1 MATAYKPIN
10 GGGTQL
16 RPFNTY
22 KRWVVTDLNFRTDS
36 YQTSVL
42 KGISP
47 DFGEKINVSESINL
61 PAYREVD
68 QIDNSDSNSTD
79 FLKVK
84 HQKVVW
90 SSLNQMFFKHRA
102 RTERDLYASA
112 SIFSIPQN
120 RLGDGV
126 RFGTVEVIDFSMT
139 SSNCDSII
147 IKDRKAD
154 EFHGHLYD
162 SGLDTSSYVPF
173 GNLIG
178 YWGFNDEVVNRTTN
192 IDNVIEDR
200 SGYINNAY
208 GKSINYTSGI
218 PTTGDFQLP
227 SGTKATFNGVDSYI
241 RIDNKSHYKF
251 FETNNYSISFWAK
264 LPTTQK
270 DTTGNHNSLISKRGT
285 QKDYGQ
291 DSKGKDVLRR
301 RNLPTPIFPF
311 DIEVHN
317 QNVSGNDG
325 KVRIS
330 LSNGNTR
337 IITDS
342 TSTINDNLPHHI
354 CFNKTGSHM
363 ELWIDGVKENTG
375 SLPTDISGSIK
386 LRGISNQH
394 DILLG
399 SKTLSDGY
407 YEDKITSHGLLSG
420 SLDEVRIYN
429 KGLTQS
435 EIEGLADNDYITGS
449 AYQTDVVGEVFYN
462 HGIMVVSDPRPKYR
476 YIWSG
481 QNGNWDYG
489 DIQGGQEG
497 IGSNYG
503 WQTKYKSSKQL
514 HEINILCEV
523 GADEFN
529 VSQNPTL
536 KLNNDSES
544 SIMKGFV
551 TGSDFKNYF
560 TTLGLYNPNGDLIAV
575 GKLASA
581 IQNRSDVDI
590 TVKVRMDMDGVF
602 GTPGTGSLMS
612 GNTATVTEVK
622 SVKENGEVISKYV
635 WGKLDR
641 PDILVGGNFG
651 ESFETQSMNTN
662 TMQQDNVLPPP
673 DNSAINNDPLP
684 TSPKGGNNG
693 SYNPTR

>member
-1 MATAYKPIN
+1 
-10 GGGTQL
+10 
-16 RPFNTY
+16 
-22 KRWVVTDLNFRTDS
+22 
-36 YQTSVL
+36 
-42 KGISP
+42 
-47 DFGEKINVSESINL
+47 
-61 PAYREVD
+61 
-68 QIDNSDSNSTD
+68 
-79 FLKVK
+79 
-84 HQKVVW
+84 
-90 SSLNQMFFKHRA
+90 
-102 RTERDLYASA
+102 
-112 SIFSIPQN
+112 
-120 RLGDGV
+120 
-126 RFGTVEVIDFSMT
+126 
-139 SSNCDSII
+139 
-147 IKDRKAD
+147 
-154 EFHGHLYD
+154 
-162 SGLDTSSYVPF
+162 
-173 GNLIG
+173 
-178 YWGFNDEVVNRTTN
+178 
-192 IDNVIEDR
+192 
-200 SGYINNAY
+200 
-208 GKSINYTSGI
+208 
-218 PTTGDFQLP
+218 
-227 SGTKATFNGVDSYI
+227 
-241 RIDNKSHYKF
+241 
-251 FETNNYSISFWAK
+251 
-264 LPTTQK
+264 
-270 DTTGNHNSLISKRGT
+270 
-285 QKDYGQ
+285 
-291 DSKGKDVLRR
+291 
-301 RNLPTPIFPF
+301 
-311 DIEVHN
+311 
-317 QNVSGNDG
+317 
-325 KVRIS
+325 
-330 LSNGNTR
+330 
-337 IITDS
+337 
-342 TSTINDNLPHHI
+342 
-354 CFNKTGSHM
+354 M

-399 SKTLSDGY
+399 SKALSDGWF
-407 YEDKITSHGLLSG
+407 EDSVSQYGQLSG